1 MDTVQLTE
9 CQRISAFSVS
19 SETSH
24 EEEFLNFFEFLSF
37 HWKLIRVRA
46 ILRIASWEADADV
59 VAAAVVV
66 VAAATVVVVA
76 AAVVDG
82 WTTTYENSFR

>member
-46 ILRIASWEADADV
+46 ILRIASWEADV